1 MTKPNKEIQVRYKL
15 DVCLNCQEPL
25 MGHNY
30 CPHCGQ
36 TNTDRDLSIWTLLG
50 DFFRDYFA
58 FDSKFFRTMGPLTI
72 KPGRVPLDFVIG
84 KRVKHIPPLRLF
96 IFLSFIF
103 FFTINSLTD
112 FDEYRLDMSNGFQIV
127 PIDATLAEID
137 SMATADLGFPLEIN
151 LGEEEGSNA
160 QEGSLIESHSEL
172 ALFNLLD
179 QGMRPAVAVD
189 SLFPD
194 EEGLGRELLIQT
206 ARFYISNPST
216 ITAYYFSNLSIIFL
230 VIQPVTAALLWLVF
244 IRRRKVFKY
253 IKHLI
258 FTLYWHSWLLLLS
271 ICLIVTGSF
280 FDSFPVAKVFLLLS
294 PAYLYFA
301 IKRFYQLR
309 WFKALIYFLVVSFL
323 YLMMLM
329 LMLSISV
336 ALSYYFF

>member
-25 MGHNY
+25 IGHNY
-30 CPHCGQ
+30 CPNCGQ

-58 FDSKFFRTMGPLTI
+58 FDSKLFRTIRPLII
-72 KPGRVPLDFVIG
+72 KPGWVPLDFVIG

-103 FFTINSLTD
+103 FFTINSLTN
-112 FDEYRLDMSNGFQIV
+112 FDEYRFDMSNGFQIV
-127 PIDATLAEID
+127 PLNATGRNIDA
-137 SMATADLGFPLEIN
+137 MAAADLGFPLEIN
-151 LGEEEGSNA
+151 LDIEEVSNA
-160 QEGSLIESHSEL
+160 LEDSIAESEERL
-172 ALFNLLD
+172 ALFDLLD
-179 QGMRPAVAVD
+179 QGLRPAEAVD

-194 EEGLGRELLIQT
+194 KGGFERKLLMQT
-206 ARFYISNPST
+206 ARFYISNPSA
-216 ITAYYFSNLSIIFL
+216 ITGYYFSNLSIIFL
-230 VIQPVTAALLWLVF
+230 VIQPITAALLWLVF

-258 FTLYWHSWLLLLS
+258 FSLYWHSWLLLLS
-271 ICLIVTGSF
+271 ICLVVIESF
-280 FDSFPVAKVFLLLS
+280 FESFPGAEVFLILS
-294 PAYLYFA
+294 PAYFYFA

-323 YLMMLM
+323 YLMMFM